1 MKLRPDLSVE
11 ERKEFLNSVCNTS
24 QMSDYQREL
33 SDSEV
38 EAEKHYYAQNGIE
51 LENAEQEFASV
62 KEEFASK
69 IKSLKTLQTERLQR
83 IRTRQ
88 TKIFGKLW
96 GIKNFQNQRMEF
108 FDAYGDMINSRP
120 LTPDE
125 QNGEMFNNAGEPT
138 QEVKEIGFEKTKPDI
153 EDAEIIEENQHD
165 SKTDTTESEDE
176 PDEPQKP
183 GKKPRNPKK

>member
-62 KEEFASK
+62 KEEFTSR
-69 IKSLKTLQTERLQR
+69 IKSLKTLQSERLER

-88 TKIFGKLW
+88 TKVYGKLW

-125 QNGEMFNNAGEPT
+125 QNGEMFNNAGEPS
-138 QEVKEIGFEKTKPDI
+138 QEVKGIGFEKPKPDI
-153 EDAEIIEENQHD
+153 QDAEIIEENSD
-165 SKTDTTESEDE
+165 SSKTEQTESTDE

-183 GKKPRNPKK
+183 AKKPRKPKN

>member
-11 ERKEFLNSVCNTS
+11 ERKEFLNKVCHTS
-24 QMSDYQREL
+24 QTTDYQREL
-33 SDSEV
+33 TDSEV

-51 LENAEQEFASV
+51 LENTEQEFSSV
-62 KEEFASK
+62 KEEFTSR
-69 IKSLKTLQTERLQR
+69 IKSLKTLQSERLER

-88 TKIFGKLW
+88 TKVYGRLW
-96 GIKNFQNQRMEF
+96 GIKNFTNQRMEF

-165 SKTDTTESEDE
+165 SKNDTTESEDG
-176 PDEPQKP
+176 PDEPQKQ
-183 GKKPRNPKK
+183 GKKPRVS